1 MAPADWSGLAVL
13 GVGKNSEYTSGLRG
27 EGEECDEFVMPVNGF
42 GGGGGAGCHV
52 FTLRI
57 L

>member
-13 GVGKNSEYTSGLRG
+13 GVGKNSESTSGLRG